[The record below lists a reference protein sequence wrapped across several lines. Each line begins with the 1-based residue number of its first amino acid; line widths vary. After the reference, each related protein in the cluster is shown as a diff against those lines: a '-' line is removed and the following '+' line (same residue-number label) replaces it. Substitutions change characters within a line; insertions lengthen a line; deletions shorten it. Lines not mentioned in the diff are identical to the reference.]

1 MQLGGF
7 GIAPLR
13 RYLSRGWNVIDA
25 GALVLMHYLCVAWL
39 ATGIINAETA
49 AIAGLLA
56 FAKLLSY
63 LRAFKPLASL
73 VAVLSEVVKD
83 SAPFLLILLVALLGF
98 TTAFN
103 ALGMFGSASM
113 ALYSTFML
121 GLGEL
126 FLEVRLQPTAAAAWR
141 PCLTAHSHT
150 DTPLCFSRS
159 PQDDTFTDP
168 SPQKD
173 AFKKALQ
180 IGCLLFVLV
189 VMMNLLIAVISDSFE
204 RVQEHAAAQFQLERA
219 NIIRDNNAILDALQW
234 CFGDRWAEP
243 PCRWLHVLR
252 PREGAGAG
260 GAEAAEDDEWGGRM
274 RGLKRHQEQLG
285 QRTDAKIAELGQNT
299 NAKIDTKIAELGQ
312 RTDAKIAELG
322 QRTDAKMAELDAK
335 LDLLLGMVGRQNTA
349 QQQ

>member
-13 RYLSRGWNVIDA
+13 RYLSSGWNVIDA
-25 GALVLMHYLCVAWL
+25 GALILMHCLCLAWL

-73 VAVLSEVVKD
+73 VAVLGEVAKD

-150 DTPLCFSRS
+150 TLFLPL
-159 PQDDTFTDP
+159 
-168 SPQKD
+168 
-173 AFKKALQ
+173 
-180 IGCLLFVLV
+180 
-189 VMMNLLIAVISDSFE
+189 
-204 RVQEHAAAQFQLERA
+204 AAGR
-219 NIIRDNNAILDALQW
+219 
-234 CFGDRWAEP
+234 
-243 PCRWLHVLR
+243 HV
-252 PREGAGAG
+252 
-260 GAEAAEDDEWGGRM
+260 
-274 RGLKRHQEQLG
+274 H
-285 QRTDAKIAELGQNT
+285 
-299 NAKIDTKIAELGQ
+299 
-312 RTDAKIAELG
+312 
-322 QRTDAKMAELDAK
+322 
-335 LDLLLGMVGRQNTA
+335 
-349 QQQ
+349 